1 MVGFPPRSSST
12 DFSDDVFIVLLLPP
26 DRQQF
31 NHIVKADFCFRQ
43 TTMRQAA
50 IRMPAEFRERNVIS
64 NRCWMAHNVM
74 HVYQPTGFDDLLG
87 SVATFG

>member
-1 MVGFPPRSSST
+1 M
-12 DFSDDVFIVLLLPP
+12 
-26 DRQQF
+26 
-31 NHIVKADFCFRQ
+31 
-43 TTMRQAA
+43 MRQAA
-50 IRMPAEFRERNVIS
+50 IKMPAELRERKVIS